1 MLEAVNIQGQFLH
14 VSKHTFGNRH
24 PHSEN
29 HEVNLNFHNT
39 TFTIGQ
45 HLSYKDSQR
54 GLIKGCSVVQLFHK
68 VRSGVCGM
76 CSQSHSAQEI
86 GAYIAAEGNDET
98 TIEDIHLRIRVPDS
112 TRPSRLHPPTS
123 AVSVCLRSECQAA

>member
-1 MLEAVNIQGQFLH
+1 M
-14 VSKHTFGNRH
+14 
-24 PHSEN
+24 
-29 HEVNLNFHNT
+29 NLNFHNT

-45 HLSYKDSQR
+45 HLSFKDSQR

-68 VRSGVCGM
+68 VRPSGVACALL
-76 CSQSHSAQEI
+76 SHTLQEI

-123 AVSVCLRSECQAA
+123 AVSVCICSLIASSVSSCVASFGRLSSMRIR